1 VASDLFSY
9 SRSGMGGRGDCEY
22 WNGKHGSISL
32 GNGDVVLHFFLRFLR
47 DDQPQRGVT
56 MQAVLAQRCDA
67 CFCSVLS
74 TFFVTLNSILFEIV
88 TSSITAGN
96 LFLFWDEECHGC

>member
-1 VASDLFSY
+1 MASDLFSY

-32 GNGDVVLHFFLRFLR
+32 GNGDVVLHFFLRFPR

-56 MQAVLAQRCDA
+56 MQGSDVDILDPGHRHRDA
-67 CFCSVLS
+67 TLISVS
-74 TFFVTLNSILFEIV
+74 TTFS
-88 TSSITAGN
+88 
-96 LFLFWDEECHGC
+96 